1 MHDLNIL
8 HDALGFSGPLRMR
21 LNFTTPRFI
30 VRYHALQ
37 DQITR
42 LHLEQP
48 NHPQAGEETAEKKN
62 EGEFPFMDIYLMN
75 VTCGI
80 RASHRTRRTPRK
92 RAS

>member
-42 LHLEQP
+42 HHLEQP
-48 NHPQAGEETAEKKN
+48 NHAQAGGETVEEKN
-62 EGEFPFMDIYLMN
+62 EGEFEYLLI
-75 VTCGI
+75 VTCEI
-80 RASHRTRRTPRK
+80 RASHCTRRISRQ